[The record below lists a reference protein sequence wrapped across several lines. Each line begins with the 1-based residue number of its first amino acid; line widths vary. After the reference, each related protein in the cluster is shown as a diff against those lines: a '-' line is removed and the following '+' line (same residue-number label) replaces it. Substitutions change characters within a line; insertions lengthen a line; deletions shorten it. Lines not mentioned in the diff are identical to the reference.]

1 MRHDVSCIASAMLLL
16 AIFLLVVM
24 PAAGEDGYPK
34 TIADCYTNRTVT
46 IDEPVERIVLLLG
59 TAHEPV
65 YILGQ
70 EDKIVGT
77 MVQASKCLNFLSGIE
92 DLPVLGTYAEHDY
105 EKIIELNPDLVIV
118 YPNYAEPV
126 YDALSGT
133 GIEIATF
140 KFNDQNRFAD
150 ELRTLADMIGGEEKA
165 EEFLSWRQEY
175 LDLLEDRTA
184 DIEPD
189 ERCKVYVEYVDTGPW
204 YSSGKNSPPDGRI
217 NRADGVNIA
226 GDISVMTP
234 EVSPEWVL
242 ESNPQAMI
250 FLSTD
255 DFSPPML
262 TNYFMESTDN
272 ASSFLDETA
281 MRSGLS
287 GTDAVKENH
296 LYVMDQFLMA
306 SAARD
311 FIASM
316 YLAKW
321 FYPDKFEDFDPEE
334 VHREYFE
341 EWLGVPYHGVWAY
354 PLGS

>member
-1 MRHDVSCIASAMLLL
+1 MLLV
-16 AIFLLVVM
+16 AIFSLAVM
-24 PAAGEDGYPK
+24 PAACEDGYPK

-92 DLPVLGTYAEHDY
+92 DLPILGTYAEHDY
-105 EKIIELNPDLVIV
+105 EKIVELDPDLVIV

-126 YDALSGT
+126 YEALSGT

-150 ELRTLADMIGGEEKA
+150 ELRTLADMMGGEEKA

-189 ERCKVYVEYVDTGPW
+189 ERCKVYVEYARVPW
-204 YSSGKNSPPDGRI
+204 ESSGNDSPVDGRVK
-217 NRADGVNIA
+217 RAGGLNIA
-226 GDISVMTP
+226 SVIDVVTP
-234 EVSPEWVL
+234 MVSPEWVL
-242 ESNPQAMI
+242 ESNPQAI
-250 FLSTD
+250 VFLSTD
-255 DFSPPML
+255 DYSPPML
-262 TNYFMESTDN
+262 TNYFMENTDN
-272 ASSFLDETA
+272 AHSFLDEAAT
-281 MRSGLS
+281 RSGLS
-287 GTDAVKENH
+287 GTDAVKEDN

-341 EWLGVPYHGVWAY
+341 EWLGVPYQGIWAY
-354 PLGS
+354 PLRS

>member
-1 MRHDVSCIASAMLLL
+1 MRHNVYCIASAMLLV
-16 AIFLLVVM
+16 AIFSLAVM
-24 PAAGEDGYPK
+24 PAACEDGYPK

-92 DLPVLGTYAEHDY
+92 DLPILGTYAEHDY
-105 EKIIELNPDLVIV
+105 EKIVELDPDLVIV

-126 YDALSGT
+126 YEALSGT

-150 ELRTLADMIGGEEKA
+150 ELRTLADMMGGEEKA

-189 ERCKVYVEYVDTGPW
+189 ERCKVYVEYARVPW
-204 YSSGKNSPPDGRI
+204 ESSGNDSPVDGRVK
-217 NRADGVNIA
+217 RAGGLNIA
-226 GDISVMTP
+226 SVIDVVTP
-234 EVSPEWVL
+234 MVSPEWVL
-242 ESNPQAMI
+242 ESNPQAI
-250 FLSTD
+250 VFLSTD
-255 DFSPPML
+255 DYSPPML
-262 TNYFMESTDN
+262 TNYFMENTDN
-272 ASSFLDETA
+272 AHSFLDEAAT
-281 MRSGLS
+281 RSGLS
-287 GTDAVKENH
+287 GTDAVKEDN

-341 EWLGVPYHGVWAY
+341 EWLGVPYQGIWAY
-354 PLGS
+354 PLRS